1 MIAISTAWIPEDGWP
16 IEKVFTALDVLEPEA
31 IELNYRVHPL
41 DIEGVRRQA
50 ERRGIV
56 ITSLH
61 NICSANPDTLRH
73 DDRYGD
79 MIASL
84 DENTRRLGVRYL
96 RETAEAA
103 RALGARAVVIHSGS
117 VEALKQSP
125 TYSHSMRRATQAN
138 DPSIV
143 AVHLPDLIRERARL
157 APQHFNQL
165 ISSLRE
171 VCPDFPDLRFGLEI
185 RYHFYSLPD
194 FDELDMIFREVD
206 CANLGYWHDCGHAQ
220 VQENLGIRRHE
231 DWLKRY
237 QNRLVGVHLHGM
249 ENLLLD
255 HQAPREGN
263 MDFAM
268 ISRYVRADT
277 VLVIEASPSNSAA
290 AMLAG
295 KRYLETVF
303 RNGTGATK

>member
-41 DIEGVRRQA
+41 DIEEVRRQA
-50 ERRGIV
+50 EQRGIA

-61 NICSANPDTLRH
+61 NICSTNPNALRH

-84 DENTRRLGVRYL
+84 DENIRRLGVRYL
-96 RETAEAA
+96 RETAETA

-125 TYSHSMRRATQAN
+125 IYSQSMKRATQAN

-143 AVHLPDLIRERARL
+143 AAHLPGLVRERARL
-157 APQHFNQL
+157 APRHFNQL

-185 RYHFYSLPD
+185 RYHYYSLPD
-194 FDELDMIFREVD
+194 FDELDMIFREVG
-206 CANLGYWHDCGHAQ
+206 CANLGYWHDCGHGQ
-220 VQENLGIRRHE
+220 VQQNLGIRRHE

-237 QNRLVGVHLHGM
+237 QDRLVGVHLHGM

-255 HQAPREGN
+255 HQAPRQDN

-268 ISRYVRADT
+268 ISRYVGADT
-277 VLVIEASPSNSAA
+277 LLVIEASPSNSAA
-290 AMLAG
+290 DMLAG
-295 KRYLETVF
+295 KKYLETVF
-303 RNGTGATK
+303 RNGQGAGK